1 MEKSGIYITKSSS
14 KEIPPDIVIKFG
26 GRIGVR
32 IGTNKNQNR
41 KVLVLNQL
49 SKNYKV
55 GELTDKEKE
64 IEKEFSKNFSS
75 IILDFSS
82 KESINIIINDLKR
95 IREFLK

>member
-41 KVLVLNQL
+41 KVLALNQL

-95 IREFLK
+95 IRESLK